1 MNPHS
6 YRLKGRDFVHQG
18 KIEIDVNERAVFIRT
33 QGCFFVYTNSDC
45 FLNSFVYAII
55 ALSINESAYIAEIF
69 RGALASVNVG
79 QIEAASAIGMTYFQ
93 TFCRIIFPEMLS
105 VALPGLGNSFIGLIK
120 GTSLAFVC
128 AVVEMTAQ
136 GKIIGGR
143 TYRYFEVYVSL
154 AIIYWVITF
163 VIEQGIRLI
172 EKKMQIPDQVA
183 KVEISEDERGV

>member
-1 MNPHS
+1 MITKYIYQQNGWNYQS
-6 YRLKGRDFVHQG
+6 STTSG
-18 KIEIDVNERAVFIRT
+18 
-33 QGCFFVYTNSDC
+33 
-45 FLNSFVYAII
+45 FVYAII

-93 TFCRIIFPEMLS
+93 TFRRIIFPEMLS
-105 VALPGLGNSFIGLIK
+105 VALPGLGN
-120 GTSLAFVC
+120 
-128 AVVEMTAQ
+128 
-136 GKIIGGR
+136 
-143 TYRYFEVYVSL
+143 FEVYVSL

>member
-1 MNPHS
+1 M
-6 YRLKGRDFVHQG
+6 RVT
-18 KIEIDVNERAVFIRT
+18 RA
-33 QGCFFVYTNSDC
+33 
-45 FLNSFVYAII
+45 
-55 ALSINESAYIAEIF
+55 
-69 RGALASVNVG
+69 
-79 QIEAASAIGMTYFQ
+79 M
-93 TFCRIIFPEMLS
+93 
-105 VALPGLGNSFIGLIK
+105 
-120 GTSLAFVC
+120 FVC

-183 KVEISEDERGV
+183 KVEIFENERGV